1 MKINNVAV
9 DTLSAASDASSPFLG
24 LQFAYVDATAIQAK
38 VDPKLPEATAR
49 ILMFDS
55 AGNLKWFTFTGTQNI
70 DLDTDGVNGLETV
83 CKNAEGE
90 EASHNYHVY
99 AVGTSAGTVGF
110 LFVDTD
116 DYASGPFD
124 GGWAL
129 PSGYTY
135 CSLPAWYVRNDGSSN
150 LINFVD
156 LNGHC
161 VFHTA
166 FSLGT
171 PRRFLS
177 SGATTS
183 YQDITSDYRTV
194 VPPWAVG
201 IITAYSTG
209 SRFYLS
215 SDGTTDD
222 VDINLFDAGGTSVEF
237 LWAFDSLHYK
247 RSYGSANLLLTGQ
260 GWKR

>member
-90 EASHNYHVY
+90 EANHNYHVY

-116 DYASGPFD
+116 DYSDGPFG

-135 CSLPAWYVRNDGSSN
+135 CSLPAWYVRNNGSSN
-150 LINFVD
+150 ILTFSD
-156 LNGHC
+156 SNGYCAWEAGHGSQTI
-161 VFHTA
+161 VSNGSA
-166 FSLGT
+166 
-171 PRRFLS
+171 
-177 SGATTS
+177 TS
-183 YQDITSDYRTV
+183 YTDVTADLQKYA
-194 VPPWAVG
+194 PPWAQVAKLRVWVG
-201 IITAYSTG
+201 SGGTVNLSHNGSTNTLDTMG
-209 SRFYLS
+209 AVTNYEHAEW
-215 SDGTTDD
+215 
-222 VDINLFDAGGTSVEF
+222 AGGS
-237 LWAFDSLHYK
+237 SLHYK
-247 RSYGSANLLLTGQ
+247 RATANTYIQCQ
-260 GWKR
+260 GWQR